1 MNNILKE
8 REERVKRVRQEQEA
22 ERIRKAEEWKQQ
34 VSLIFSIKSR
44 IKLNHNMAVCNANG
58 IRGT

>member
-1 MNNILKE
+1 MIVFLKSHLIDNFSGRSELNNILKE

-34 VSLIFSIKSR
+34 VSKLII
-44 IKLNHNMAVCNANG
+44 L
-58 IRGT
+58 